1 MTVSAPDLAWTRFWS
16 SVDASGRSWSFSPS
30 AIVACSMKDGVNIKC
45 LARDT
50 EKDFV
55 GKPFGQDTPNFSVA
69 TEQRGIIRDY
79 AAPDQSLARFRR
91 LILHPIPEYAL
102 HTTRRLQPHLRPR
115 QGGR

>member
-1 MTVSAPDLAWTRFWS
+1 MTVSAPDLACTSFWS
-16 SVDASGRSWSFSPS
+16 SSDASGRLWSFSPS

-79 AAPDQSLARFRR
+79 LAPGRSLASFRR
-91 LILHPIPEYAL
+91 LILQQIPAHAL
-102 HTTRRLQPHLRPR
+102 HSTPRR
-115 QGGR
+115 